1 LYAEAMGRD
10 ESTIEAVATALKRIR
25 SRMGMTVEDL
35 SKRAGVSAGVIS
47 QLERGIGNPSL
58 LTLSRLA
65 HGLSVELSQILD
77 LENGDSPPLVT
88 KQSRKKLDPIDK
100 ESEAAGL
107 ERELITPSLS
117 TSLQLIETRM
127 PVGFSNE
134 QRPFR
139 RLGTECV
146 LVVSGEVKIHHGEES
161 YELNTGDALTYDCT
175 KTHWWEN
182 IGKTEAVVLGA
193 ATPFGD

>member
-1 LYAEAMGRD
+1 MGSDEAV
-10 ESTIEAVATALKRIR
+10 IEAVASALKRIR
-25 SRMGMTVEDL
+25 GRMGMTVEDL

-47 QLERGIGNPSL
+47 QLERGMGNPSL

-77 LENGDSPPLVT
+77 LQNGDSTPLVT
-88 KQSRKKLDPIDK
+88 RDQRKKLEPIDK
-100 ESEAAGL
+100 ESDEAGL
-107 ERELITPSLS
+107 RRELITPSLS

-146 LVVSGEVKIHHGEES
+146 LVVSGDVRIHHGEES
-161 YELNTGDALTYDCT
+161 HNLSAGDALTYDCT

-182 IGKTEAVVLGA
+182 TGNTEAIVLGA

>member
-1 LYAEAMGRD
+1 MGKD
-10 ESTIEAVATALKRIR
+10 ESTIEAVALALKRIR

-65 HGLSVELSQILD
+65 QGLSVELSQILD
-77 LENGDSPPLVT
+77 LENGDTSPLVT
-88 KQSRKKLDPIDK
+88 RNQRKKLDPIDK
-100 ESEAAGL
+100 ESQAAGL

-146 LVVSGEVKIHHGEES
+146 LVVKGKVKIHHGEES
-161 YELNTGDALTYDCT
+161 HILNSGDALTYDCT

-182 IGKTEAVVLGA
+182 VGSTEAVVLGA